1 MTVLEITLAKVK
13 ALVDSGAVTEVDA
26 QLAIDE
32 VGFVV
37 RNYCNIEEISDIPEA
52 LNFTWANMAVDL
64 LKYTYETN
72 RTDAGAGGT
81 TEVDVSE
88 VSSLKI
94 GDTQISLGGSGST
107 SQRSRTLRSHVAA
120 LDQLTMNHREQLNKF
135 RRVVW

>member
-13 ALVDSGAVTEVDA
+13 ALVDSGAITEVDA

-32 VGFVV
+32 VELVI
-37 RNYCNIEEISDIPEA
+37 RNYCNIEETSDIPEA
-52 LNFTWANMAVDL
+52 LRFTWANMAIDL

-72 RTDAGAGGT
+72 RADAGAGGT
-81 TEVDVSE
+81 TEVDASE

-107 SQRSRTLRSHVAA
+107 SQRSRTLRSHAAA
-120 LDQLTMNHREQLNKF
+120 LDQLIMNHREQLNKF

>member
-13 ALVDSGAVTEVDA
+13 ALVDSGAVTEVDV

-32 VGFVV
+32 VELVI
-37 RNYCNIEEISDIPEA
+37 RNYCNIEETSDIPEA
-52 LNFTWANMAVDL
+52 LSFTWANMAVDL

-81 TEVDVSE
+81 TEVDAAE

-94 GDTQISLGGSGST
+94 GDTQISLGGSGSA
-107 SQRSRTLRSHVAA
+107 SQRSRTLRSHVAV

>member
-13 ALVDSGAVTEVDA
+13 ALVTSGAVTEVDV

-32 VGFVV
+32 IELVI
-37 RNYCNIEEISDIPEA
+37 RNYCNIEETSDIPEA
-52 LNFTWANMAVDL
+52 LSFTWANMAVDL

-72 RTDAGAGGT
+72 RADAGAGGT
-81 TEVDVSE
+81 TEVDESE

-94 GDTQISLGGSGST
+94 GDTQISLGGSGSA
-107 SQRSRTLRSHVAA
+107 SQRSRTLRSHAA
-120 LDQLTMNHREQLNKF
+120 VLDQLTMNHREQLNKF

>member
-13 ALVDSGAVTEVDA
+13 VLVASGAVTEVDV

-32 VGFVV
+32 VEFVIC
-37 RNYCNIEEISDIPEA
+37 NYCNIEETSDIPEA
-52 LNFTWANMAVDL
+52 LSFTWANMAADL

-81 TEVDVSE
+81 TEVDESE
-88 VSSLKI
+88 VSSIKI
-94 GDTQISLGGSGST
+94 GDTQISLGGSGSA
-107 SQRSRTLRSHVAA
+107 SQRSRTLRSHVAV

>member
-13 ALVDSGAVTEVDA
+13 DLADSGAVTEIDA
-26 QLAIDE
+26 QLAIYE
-32 VGFVV
+32 VGFVI
-37 RNYCNIEEISDIPEA
+37 RNYCNIEETRDIPEA

-72 RTDAGAGGT
+72 RSDAGAGGT

-94 GDTQISLGGSGST
+94 GDTQISLGGSGFA
-107 SQRSRTLRSHVAA
+107 SQRSRILRSHAA
-120 LDQLTMNHREQLNKF
+120 VLDQLTMNYQSQLNKF
-135 RRVVW
+135 RRMVW

>member
-13 ALVDSGAVTEVDA
+13 ALVTSGAVTEVDV

-32 VGFVV
+32 VELVI
-37 RNYCNIEEISDIPEA
+37 RNYCNIEETSDIPEA
-52 LNFTWANMAVDL
+52 LSFTWANMTVDL

-72 RTDAGAGGT
+72 RADAGAGGT
-81 TEVDVSE
+81 TEVDASE

-94 GDTQISLGGSGST
+94 GDTQISLGGSGSA
-107 SQRSRTLRSHVAA
+107 SQRSRTLRSHVAV